1 MIREFLPE
9 DLAEVMDLW
18 LVSNQEAHS
27 FIPASYWQDNYE
39 LVRELLPK
47 ADLFVYQEEDGA
59 ITGFIGLQG
68 NLIAGLFVAARRR
81 SQGIGKQLLDVAK
94 SQRNL
99 LYLQVYQDNEQA
111 VAFYLREGFQL
122 VEVKVDEGT
131 GQEELHLSFTQT
143 GTVENFQ

>member
-47 ADLFVYQEEDGA
+47 ADLFVYQEEDGL
-59 ITGFIGLQG
+59 TGKSDCW
-68 NLIAGLFVAARRR
+68 LICGC
-81 SQGIGKQLLDVAK
+81 
-94 SQRNL
+94 
-99 LYLQVYQDNEQA
+99 
-111 VAFYLREGFQL
+111 
-122 VEVKVDEGT
+122 
-131 GQEELHLSFTQT
+131 
-143 GTVENFQ
+143 

>member
-1 MIREFLPE
+1 M
-9 DLAEVMDLW
+9 
-18 LVSNQEAHS
+18 
-27 FIPASYWQDNYE
+27 
-39 LVRELLPK
+39 
-47 ADLFVYQEEDGA
+47 
-59 ITGFIGLQG
+59 
-68 NLIAGLFVAARRR
+68 AARRR

-94 SQRNL
+94 SQRNPL
-99 LYLQVYQDNEQA
+99 HLQVYQDNEQA